1 MCCTAANGV
10 DNLDGWT
17 GNDVLYGGA
26 GGDVL
31 LGFDG
36 ADALYGGAGSDTLF
50 GEFDNDFLDGGGSS
64 DFVDG
69 GPGDDILVYDPQDS
83 IHGGTGTDTLQ
94 VDGSGITVGLSAT
107 SSTVFNG
114 IEIINLTGSGN
125 NSLDV
130 TPSDVTSKTDSGT
143 LRVDGAAGDTVTGSG
158 GWASAGTTTINST
171 TYNVFTSGSA
181 TLQVQDTI
189 DTTGLGA
196 TAPASTFTITDA
208 SALENSGTL
217 TFVVSRSDASGA
229 TTVDFATSNYGA
241 TAGVDYTAQS
251 GTLAFAAGEFIK
263 VITVTI
269 TGDTTFERAET
280 FAVTL
285 SNAGNGESIPGAP
298 ATGTILNDEASLSL
312 SSLDGSFGF
321 SVPGILAN
329 VSIGQR
335 GVSGGGINGD
345 GLADII
351 ISANTAAATAGASAG
366 LIYVIFGS
374 TGFGASVDLSTL
386 STGGMVLE
394 GSGAFEQAGR
404 FIEFIGDFDGDSY
417 GDFLVGAYRGD
428 GSGADLSYT
437 GEAYVIYGDASGNL
451 PTTLTLGTGLT
462 GANGFTL
469 VGIDADDFTG
479 NHVSGAGDVNGDGFA
494 DILIGAYNADG
505 LQRFEHR
512 RDRFRRIR
520 RSDRH
525 RRYLWDF

>member
-1 MCCTAANGV
+1 M
-10 DNLDGWT
+10 
-17 GNDVLYGGA
+17 
-26 GGDVL
+26 
-31 LGFDG
+31 
-36 ADALYGGAGSDTLF
+36 
-50 GEFDNDFLDGGGSS
+50 DGGGSS

-196 TAPASTFTITDA
+196 TAQASTFTITDA

-285 SNAGNGESIPGAP
+285 SNAGNGEPIPGAP
-298 ATGTILNDEASLSL
+298 ATGTILNDDRHHHRRYDVRAGRASLSL
-312 SSLDGSFGF
+312 SSLDGKRDSGKRPSERGRWWHQPMVWPTISANTAAATAGASAGTAASDF

-335 GVSGGGINGD
+335 GVSGGGINGP
-345 GLADII
+345 I
-351 ISANTAAATAGASAG
+351 
-366 LIYVIFGS
+366 
-374 TGFGASVDLSTL
+374 SVDLST
-386 STGGMVLE
+386 
-394 GSGAFEQAGR
+394 
-404 FIEFIGDFDGDSY
+404 
-417 GDFLVGAYRGD
+417 
-428 GSGADLSYT
+428 
-437 GEAYVIYGDASGNL
+437 
-451 PTTLTLGTGLT
+451 GTNWKVHQIHRRL
-462 GANGFTL
+462 A
-469 VGIDADDFTG
+469 DADDFTG

-494 DILIGAYNADG
+494 ILIGAYNADG
-505 LQRFEHR
+505 ASNALSTAGTAFAYSAARPAPSIPLGLLILMAAPGSPSMAPPPST
-512 RDRFRRIR
+512 IR
-520 RSDRH
+520 LRVRVRGH
-525 RRYLWDF
+525 VTAMALMT